1 MNLTDKKQILN
12 KFIVNEKITIGVAAY
27 GNIEASK
34 ICLNKIFESI
44 QGDFELILV
53 DDCSP
58 DKNQTKNLFLSV
70 KNRHTNTKVFS
81 FNKNKEYSESVNC
94 ILSHASGE
102 KILFVSND
110 IFISPYYLKSILEI
124 SKKMPNFGTIRG
136 VSNFVDNNSKLHNID
151 TKKEIQNLDQINDF
165 SERIYKNKQ
174 LSFFEEKFL
183 TGDIFL
189 VNKKA
194 LKKIGYFDNYFY
206 GYFSDHDFGIR
217 LRRSGYKLLVSE
229 GAFAYHQKHSNF
241 SYLDESSRKQKLG
254 TRWARVFENWAR
266 FKIKYSLP
274 VDLMYTGIKEI
285 PWDELSKDFKENKFI
300 NKIDYSKYLS

>member
-1 MNLTDKKQILN
+1 MN
-12 KFIVNEKITIGVAAY
+12 KFIINEKITVGVAAY

-34 ICLNKIFESI
+34 ICLDKIFESI

-58 DKNQTKNLFLSV
+58 DKNQTKNFFLSV
-70 KNRHTNTKVFS
+70 KNRHANTKVFS

-94 ILSHASGE
+94 ILSHASCE

-110 IFISPYYLKSILEI
+110 VFISPCYLKSILAI
-124 SKKMPNFGTIRG
+124 SKKSTNFGTIRG
-136 VSNFVDNNSKLHNID
+136 VSNFVDNGSKLHNVD
-151 TKKEIQNLDQINDF
+151 TKNKIENLNQINEF
-165 SERIYKNKQ
+165 SEKIYENKK

-189 VNKKA
+189 VNGKA
-194 LKKIGYFDNYFY
+194 LKDIGYFDNYFY

-241 SYLDESSRKQKLG
+241 AYLDESSRKQKLN

-266 FKIKYSLP
+266 FKNKYSLP
-274 VDLMYTGIKEI
+274 VDLMYTGINEI
-285 PWDELSKDFKENKFI
+285 PWDELSKVSNEKKFV
-300 NKIDYSKYLS
+300 NKINYSKFLL